1 MKAILSLIIS
11 AGAGEFLHARRLPR
25 RAACRAAPPAAPR
38 RLTQLTAH
46 WHRPS
51 NPSARTAGATE
62 LGAHAGFPVIPRAE
76 APASYT
82 YMSVRDPEAK
92 NLDGSVYGIAV
103 CLSTVSKANW
113 TFSADGGGWCYDE
126 LEFVSRAS
134 RAAPQAQPLQPA
146 TQPRPH
152 NSGATSARR
161 RRSAPTRRG
170 RARPRQWAATR
181 RAR

>member
-1 MKAILSLIIS
+1 MKTFVAAALVAS
-11 AGAGEFLHARRLPR
+11 A
-25 RAACRAAPPAAPR
+25 AA
-38 RLTQLTAH
+38 L
-46 WHRPS
+46 
-51 NPSARTAGATE
+51 NSAENA
-62 LGAHAGFPVIPRAE
+62 LGSHAGFPVQPARAGGTT
-76 APASYT
+76 YT
-82 YMSVRDPEAK
+82 YMTVPDPNAL
-92 NLDGSVYGIAV
+92 NLDGSRYGIAV